1 MVVAARRL
9 LDVQDVADGG
19 VAKPG
24 KVVERRKCSPSAVSS
39 HSPCLEMF
47 VTSIVE
53 VVAPGIDNL
62 LVVLVY
68 ESFDV
73 SELCTSE
80 LVIVGKFNLRLLP
93 SLASPSLQ

>member
-1 MVVAARRL
+1 MVVAGRRF

-19 VAKPG
+19 VAITRAS
-24 KVVERRKCSPSAVSS
+24 RRTTENALPPQCSS

-68 ESFDV
+68 QSFDV
-73 SELCTSE
+73 SEL
-80 LVIVGKFNLRLLP
+80 FDD
-93 SLASPSLQ
+93 